1 MKKTK
6 EKEHYVKLIFKLQEQ
21 QMSVSVSTL
30 SQKLGVSKSSVT
42 NMLKKLV
49 QMELVDTAPY
59 RPIALTEA
67 GVAMAKEVVAKHR
80 LIEAFLVEVMGFS
93 IDAVHPIA
101 EEVEHIDS
109 PIFFRRVKEMLKQDQ
124 TDPHGSSIPEIDF

>member
-59 RPIALTEA
+59 KPIALTEA
-67 GVAMAKEVVAKHR
+67 GVAMAKQVVAKHR

>member
-6 EKEHYVKLIFKLQEQ
+6 EKEHYIKLIFKLQEQ
-21 QMSVSVSTL
+21 QISVSVSTL

-49 QMELVDTAPY
+49 KMKLVDTSPY
-59 RPIALTEA
+59 QPIALTEM

-80 LIEAFLVEVMGFS
+80 LIETFLVEIMGFS
-93 IDAVHPIA
+93 IDEVHPIA

-109 PIFFRRVKEMLKQDQ
+109 PVFFRRVKEMLKQDQ
-124 TDPHGSSIPEIDF
+124 TDPHGSSIPKIDF

>member
-59 RPIALTEA
+59 QPIALTEA

-101 EEVEHIDS
+101 EEVENIDS

-124 TDPHGSSIPEIDF
+124 MDPHGSSIPEIDF

>member
-1 MKKTK
+1 
-6 EKEHYVKLIFKLQEQ
+6 
-21 QMSVSVSTL
+21 MSVSVSTL

-59 RPIALTEA
+59 QPIALTEA

-109 PIFFRRVKEMLKQDQ
+109 PVFFRRVKEMLKQDQ
-124 TDPHGSSIPEIDF
+124 TDPHGSSIPKIDF

>member
-59 RPIALTEA
+59 QPIALTEA
-67 GVAMAKEVVAKHR
+67 GVAMAK
-80 LIEAFLVEVMGFS
+80 VEVMGFS

-109 PIFFRRVKEMLKQDQ
+109 PVFFRRVKEMLKQDQ
-124 TDPHGSSIPEIDF
+124 TDPHGSSIPKIDF

>member
-59 RPIALTEA
+59 KPIALTEA

>member
-6 EKEHYVKLIFKLQEQ
+6 EKEHYIKLIFKLQEQ
-21 QMSVSVSTL
+21 QISVSVSTL

-49 QMELVDTAPY
+49 KMKLVDTAPY
-59 RPIALTEA
+59 QPIALTQT
-67 GVAMAKEVVAKHR
+67 GVEMAKEVVAKHR
-80 LIEAFLVEVMGFS
+80 LIEAFLVEDMGFS

-109 PIFFRRVKEMLKQDQ
+109 PVFFRRVKEMLKLDQ
-124 TDPHGSSIPEIDF
+124 TDPHGSSIPKIDF